1 MNGAALES
9 AAARRL
15 SLRGQLVLVLGGIV
29 LLILTILVAGK
40 LMGEAGTVTQLAARN
55 RPPSLEYPF
64 GTDWLGRDMLART
77 LQGLTLSLK
86 VGLLAATISSLL
98 ALGLGLAAATLGRA
112 VDAAINWLVDLFLSL
127 PHLLLIIMIAFT
139 LGGGTRGVI
148 VAIALT
154 HWPALTR
161 VIRAEALQICSTE
174 YVQLAHRLGRP
185 RYRVA
190 LEHVLPHVLPQLLV
204 GLVLMFPHAILHEAS
219 ITFLGFGLSPH
230 RPAIGVIL
238 SESMRFLASGQ
249 WWLAFFPG
257 LALLLM
263 LRAFDLLG
271 EALRALLSPRTAQ
284 M

>member
-29 LLILTILVAGK
+29 LLVLTVLVAGH
-40 LMGEAGTVTQLAARN
+40 LLGEAGTVTQLAVRN
-55 RPPSLEYPF
+55 RPPSLQYPF

-86 VGLLAATISSLL
+86 VGLLAATVSSLL
-98 ALGLGLAAATLGRA
+98 ALGLGLAAATLGRV
-112 VDAAINWLVDLFLSL
+112 VDSAISWLVDLFLSL

-161 VIRAEALQICSTE
+161 VIRAEALQVCSTE
-174 YVQLAHRLGRP
+174 YVQLAYRLGRS

-190 LEHVLPHVLPQLLV
+190 LEHILPHVLPQLLV
-204 GLVLMFPHAILHEAS
+204 GLVLLFPHAILHEAS

-257 LALLLM
+257 LALLVM
-263 LRAFDLLG
+263 LRAFDMLG

>member
-15 SLRGQLVLVLGGIV
+15 SLRGQLVLVLGGT
-29 LLILTILVAGK
+29 LLIILAVLAAGH
-40 LMGEAGTVTQLAARN
+40 LLGEAGTVTQLAARN
-55 RPPSLEYPF
+55 QPPSLQYPF

-86 VGLLAATISSLL
+86 VGLLAATVSSLL
-98 ALGLGLAAATLGRA
+98 ALVLGLAAATLGRI
-112 VDAAINWLVDLFLSL
+112 VDTAISWLVDLFLSL

-148 VAIALT
+148 AAIALT

-161 VIRAEALQICSTE
+161 VIRAEALQVCSAE
-174 YVQLAHRLGRP
+174 YVQLAYRLGRP

-190 LEHVLPHVLPQLLV
+190 LEHILPHVLPQLLV
-204 GLVLMFPHAILHEAS
+204 GLVLLFPHAILHEAS